1 MSRQEQ
7 QPKEDAIINIRKL
20 VALDI
25 VFHGATFIL
34 AEFAFAVVF
43 CGVAGIFSLFLFFRT
58 PSHPAIE
65 LIMGVILAWLTLNY
79 APLLVYA
86 INMRHKNVQQEVAY
100 ELEHKATYA
109 RKYTLQSVLLLLPLV
124 VPFLVIIQERQKHL
138 WSNQ

>member
-1 MSRQEQ
+1 MSRQEKQ
-7 QPKEDAIINIRKL
+7 HKEDAIINIRKL

-25 VFHGATFIL
+25 VFHGATIIL

-43 CGVAGIFSLFLFFRT
+43 CGGFGIFSLFLFFRT

-65 LIMGVILAWLTLNY
+65 IIIGLILSWLTLNY

-86 INMRHKNVQQEVAY
+86 INMRHKDVQQEVAF

-109 RKYTLQSVLLLLPLV
+109 RKYTLQSVLLLLPLA
-124 VPFLVIIQERQKHL
+124 VPLLIIIQERQKHV